1 MLIWIYTFILKSTE
15 MLILLKPTNMSAA
28 SSNSFLPEVGV
39 SQLVFSKNNI
49 FCYNLERMKI
59 LAILFII
66 ILNVIYGLRDGD
78 LKVFKNFFKEI
89 FSNSSKQNKVLI
101 LPSDFHINVLDFQN
115 SKDNVTLGSRWKQ
128 LEGLSFNP
136 ILNTTISLKHEIDFR
151 ITLSKIF

>member
-1 MLIWIYTFILKSTE
+1 MFKNVTGYTLKSIE

-39 SQLVFSKNNI
+39 SQLLFSKNNI
-49 FCYNLERMKI
+49 FYYNLERMKI

-89 FSNSSKQNKVLI
+89 FSNSSK
-101 LPSDFHINVLDFQN
+101 
-115 SKDNVTLGSRWKQ
+115 
-128 LEGLSFNP
+128 
-136 ILNTTISLKHEIDFR
+136 
-151 ITLSKIF
+151 

>member
-28 SSNSFLPEVGV
+28 FSNSFLPEVGV

-89 FSNSSKQNKVLI
+89 FSNSSK
-101 LPSDFHINVLDFQN
+101 
-115 SKDNVTLGSRWKQ
+115 
-128 LEGLSFNP
+128 
-136 ILNTTISLKHEIDFR
+136 
-151 ITLSKIF
+151 